1 MVAGYNDDGGVLR
14 TERVEV
20 LSGRPGVETRFNV
33 FEILQIAEQV
43 EHKSATFYLK
53 AAELFA
59 DADLR
64 DVLYRLAAWKAR
76 HEKLWARMRKR
87 FSEKTGEFGTFD
99 PDNYV
104 LSNPQVM
111 SGLTGLG
118 VKQDG
123 AARLTG
129 KENKRQILSLAI
141 RRANEGV
148 IFYGG
153 LKDFARDPASK
164 DAIDQI
170 IRAENRQ
177 IQFLLN
183 ELKQR

>member
-1 MVAGYNDDGGVLR
+1 M
-14 TERVEV
+14 
-20 LSGRPGVETRFNV
+20 ETRFNV
-33 FEILQIAEQV
+33 FEILQIAEQI

-59 DADLR
+59 DGDLR
-64 DVLYRLAAWKAR
+64 DVLYRLATWKAKQ
-76 HEKLWARMRKR
+76 EKIWARMRQR

-111 SGLTGLG
+111 SGLAGFGMSL
-118 VKQDG
+118 DR
-123 AARLTG
+123 ADRLTG
-129 KENKRQILSLAI
+129 REDKRQILKTAI
-141 RRANEGV
+141 RRSNETV

-164 DAIDQI
+164 DVIDRI
-170 IRAENRQ
+170 IRQENRQ
-177 IQFLLN
+177 AQFLLE
-183 ELKQR
+183 ELKQA

>member
-1 MVAGYNDDGGVLR
+1 
-14 TERVEV
+14 
-20 LSGRPGVETRFNV
+20 VETRFNV
-33 FEILQIAEQV
+33 FEILQIAEQI

-53 AAELFA
+53 AAELFE

-64 DVLYRLAAWKAR
+64 DVLYRLATWKAK

-118 VKQDG
+118 LRQEGID
-123 AARLTG
+123 RLTG
-129 KENKRQILSLAI
+129 KESKRQVLKLAV
-141 RRANEGV
+141 RRANEVV

-164 DAIDQI
+164 DTIDRI
-170 IRAENRQ
+170 IREENRQ
-177 IQFLLN
+177 AQFLQQELN
-183 ELKQR
+183 QESGLGGGSADRGPAKL